1 MPKVADFLK
10 TLLTKAGVNL
20 DQENIK
26 TALAALPPDLELAD
40 DVATGIDNGLL
51 SIASAKNN
59 HPDIKKHYTGLAL
72 NSLDSELNT
81 FLEGEKL
88 PEEVLAE
95 IKAEQSS
102 YKRAILAARKL
113 KELEGKKAA
122 SGDKDKEKY
131 TQQIADLQKELRETK
146 DKEQGIHASYKD
158 QLKNKVRDFH
168 QGTILG
174 GYKTRFDDLD
184 GETKRTVLSNIINK
198 NLTAKG
204 LTLTVDENE
213 NLVILN
219 QDGSNAF
226 GEDHRPLT
234 PKLFFDKVMA
244 DEKIVVVNDNNNTG
258 SDKTGQNNSFGQQRQ
273 NNSFGPNGQ
282 YGNNNNHQNNA
293 NGNGNG
299 GGKKNTALQ
308 SLIGESLN
316 DYNKATANPAV

>member
-20 DQENIK
+20 DQDNIK
-26 TALAALPPDLELAD
+26 TALAALPPDLELAED
-40 DVATGIDNGLL
+40 LATGIDNGLL
-51 SIASAKNN
+51 SMESAKNN
-59 HPDIKKHYTGLAL
+59 HPDIKSHYTKQAM
-72 NSLDSELNT
+72 NSLDAEIHN
-81 FLEGEKL
+81 FLKGENL
-88 PEEVLAE
+88 PEEIMNE
-95 IKAEQSS
+95 IKAESSS
-102 YKRAILAARKL
+102 YKRATLAARKL
-113 KELEGKKAA
+113 KELEAKKAV

-146 DKEQGIHASYKD
+146 DKEQGIHATYKD

-184 GETKRTVLSNIINK
+184 AETKRTVLSNIINK

-234 PKLFFDKVMA
+234 PKIFFDKVMA

-258 SDKTGQNNSFGQQRQ
+258 PGNTGQNNSFGQQRQ
-273 NNSFGPNGQ
+273 NNSHIGPNGQ
-282 YGNNNNHQNNA
+282 YGNNSNQNQ
-293 NGNGNG
+293 NGNGS
-299 GGKKNTALQ
+299 GKKNTALQ

-316 DYNKATANPAV
+316 DFNKATANGAV

>member
-10 TLLTKAGVNL
+10 TLLTKAGVSV
-20 DQENIK
+20 DQDAIK
-26 TALAALPPDLELAD
+26 AALANLPPDLELAD
-40 DVATGIDNGLL
+40 EIATGIDNGLL
-51 SIASAKNN
+51 SVSAAKNN

-88 PEEVLAE
+88 PDDVLAE

-113 KELEGKKAA
+113 KELEGKKANA
-122 SGDKDKEKY
+122 GDKDKEKY
-131 TQQIADLQKELRETK
+131 TQQIADLQKELRDVK
-146 DKEQGIHASYKD
+146 DKEQGIHATYKD

-184 GETKRTVLSNIINK
+184 ADTKRTVLSNIINK
-198 NLTAKG
+198 NLTSKN
-204 LTLTVDENE
+204 LVLTVDENE

-226 GEDHRPLT
+226 GDDHRPLT
-234 PKLFFDKVMA
+234 PKIFFDKVMA
-244 DEKIVVVNDNNNTG
+244 DEKIVVVNDNNNNTG

-282 YGNNNNHQNNA
+282 YGNNNSNQNGN
-293 NGNGNG
+293 NGNGS
-299 GGKKNTALQ
+299 GKKNTALQ

-316 DYNKATANPAV
+316 DFNKATANGAV

>member
-26 TALAALPPDLELAD
+26 TALAALPPDLELAED
-40 DVATGIDNGLL
+40 LATGIDNGLL

-59 HPDIKKHYTGLAL
+59 HPDIKTHYTKQAM
-72 NSLDSELNT
+72 NSLDAELHN
-81 FLEGEKL
+81 FLKGENL
-88 PEEVLAE
+88 PEEILNE
-95 IKAEQSS
+95 IKAEESS
-102 YKRAILAARKL
+102 YKRATLAARKL
-113 KELEGKKAA
+113 KELEAKKAV

-168 QGTILG
+168 QGSLLS
-174 GYKTRFDDLD
+174 GYKTRFDDMEAD
-184 GETKRTVLSNIINK
+184 SKRVVLSQFINK
-198 NLTAKG
+198 NLAAKG
-204 LTLTVDENE
+204 LVLTVDENE

-234 PKLFFDKVMA
+234 PKIFFDKVMA

-258 SDKTGQNNSFGQQRQ
+258 SGNTGQNNSSFGQQRQ
-273 NNSFGPNGQ
+273 NNFNIGPNGQ
-282 YGNNNNHQNNA
+282 YGNNNGNQNQ
-293 NGNGNG
+293 NGNG

-316 DYNKATANPAV
+316 DFNKASNGAV

>member
-26 TALAALPPDLELAD
+26 TALAALPPDLELAED
-40 DVATGIDNGLL
+40 LATGIDNGLL

-72 NSLDSELNT
+72 NSLDSELNA

-88 PEEVLAE
+88 PEDVLAE
-95 IKAEQSS
+95 IKAENSS
-102 YKRAILAARKL
+102 YKRAILVARKL
-113 KELEGKKAA
+113 KELEGKKANA
-122 SGDKDKEKY
+122 GDKDKEKY

-146 DKEQGIHASYKD
+146 DKEQGIHATYKD

-168 QGTILG
+168 QGSLLS
-174 GYKTRFDDLD
+174 GYKTRFDDMEAD
-184 GETKRTVLSNIINK
+184 SKRVVLSQFINK
-198 NLTAKG
+198 NLAAKG
-204 LTLTVDENE
+204 LVLTVDENE

-234 PKLFFDKVMA
+234 PKIFFDKVMA

-258 SDKTGQNNSFGQQRQ
+258 SGNTGQNNSFGQQRQ
-273 NNSFGPNGQ
+273 NNSTFGPNGQ
-282 YGNNNNHQNNA
+282 YGNNNGNQNQ
-293 NGNGNG
+293 NGNG

-316 DYNKATANPAV
+316 DFNKSTANGAV